1 MKTINY
7 LTFHAREMIKIHIQ
21 ERDNR
26 NKIRNDINFKVF
38 YSERNETRL
47 QERIMHNNNESL
59 LGRDN
64 NNNNIFWDL
73 IHHSRTLIIPGLSRH
88 QDSID
93 WKMIK

>member
-1 MKTINY
+1 
-7 LTFHAREMIKIHIQ
+7 
-21 ERDNR
+21 
-26 NKIRNDINFKVF
+26 
-38 YSERNETRL
+38 
-47 QERIMHNNNESL
+47 MHNNNESL